1 MPIELQ
7 SGNAA
12 TSQSDVIKFLAN
24 ADNYPGVDIVQ
35 RIDTHAAIIFLA
47 GSRAYKIKRQVVY
60 PFLDFSTLEKRRLV
74 CENEIK
80 VNQDN
85 APQIYDKVI
94 PITVETDGS
103 LKIDGTGEIV
113 EWAVRMVRFDENL
126 TLDRVIENGPF
137 PDELIDALA
146 LEMVSAHGCAPL
158 REAGPWIA
166 DLRRYLDQN
175 GEAFAHQVDL
185 FPVDQAEWLNK
196 ASIDVYDNIKPLLEA
211 RGRTGLVRLCHG
223 DAHLGNIV
231 LIDDKPVLFDALE
244 FDDVIATADV
254 LYDLSFLL
262 MDLWEHDHIYEA
274 NRIFNRYL
282 VEARNPD
289 HYQGLATLPFF
300 LMLRAAIRAKVSAS
314 RLEFCTSNERCAI
327 TADAKAYFT
336 AARKFMYEA
345 RPRLFALGGLS
356 GSGKSTV
363 AARIAAKIGRAPG
376 AVILRSDVLRK
387 ELFGVDEKQR
397 LPSKAYS
404 ASAHKMVYDHL
415 YEVAGQILKTGQSV
429 IVDAVFALENE
440 RIAIKKTGSI
450 LDVAFTGIWLDAPI
464 EILTDRVEK
473 RLNDASDANREVVKK
488 QQKLNFGDMLWHQID
503 ASGKLEQS
511 LDQVLSFID

>member
-1 MPIELQ
+1 MPIESE

-12 TSQSDVIKFLAN
+12 ISQTDVIEFLAD

-35 RIDTHAAIIFLA
+35 RIDTHAAVVFLA

-85 APQIYDKVI
+85 APQIYNKVI

-103 LKIDGTGEIV
+103 LKIDGTGKVV

-146 LEMVSAHGCAPL
+146 LEMVGAHGRAPL
-158 REAGPWIA
+158 REAGSWIA

-175 GEAFAHQVDL
+175 GEAFARHVDL
-185 FPVDQAEWLNK
+185 FSIDQAEWLNK
-196 ASIDVYDNIKPLLEA
+196 ASIDAYDNIKPLLEA
-211 RGRTGLVRLCHG
+211 RGCAGLVCLCHG

-231 LIDDKPVLFDALE
+231 LIDGKPVLFDALE

-262 MDLWEHDHIYEA
+262 MDLWEHGHIYEA

-314 RLEFCTSNERCAI
+314 RLEFCASEERSAI
-327 TADAKAYFT
+327 TADAKAYFI
-336 AARKFMYEA
+336 AAGKFMNET
-345 RPRLFALGGLS
+345 RPRLFVLGGLS
-356 GSGKSTV
+356 GSGKTTV

-376 AVILRSDVLRK
+376 AVILRSDVMRK

-404 ASAHKMVYDHL
+404 ASAHEMVYDHL
-415 YEVAGQILKTGQSV
+415 YKVAGQILKAGQSV
-429 IVDAVFALENE
+429 IVDAVFALEYE
-440 RIAIKKTGSI
+440 RIAIEKTGRI
-450 LDVAFTGIWLDAPI
+450 LGIEFTGLWLDAPI
-464 EILTDRVEK
+464 EILIDRVEK

-488 QQKLNFGDMLWHQID
+488 QQKLDIGDMSWHQID
-503 ASGKLEQS
+503 ASGRLRQS
-511 LDQVLSFID
+511 LDQVLNFVE